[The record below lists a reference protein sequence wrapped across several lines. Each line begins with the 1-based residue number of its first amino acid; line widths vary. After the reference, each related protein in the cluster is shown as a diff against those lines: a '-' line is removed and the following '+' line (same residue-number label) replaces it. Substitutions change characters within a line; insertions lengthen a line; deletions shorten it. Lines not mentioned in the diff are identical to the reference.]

1 LSKVR
6 NIEPTKNQIR
16 DMDKTES
23 AMKQIEE
30 RTKVAVS
37 DDKLRTE
44 LQLKRHVAGAKKI
57 DNRHHMNIRNK
68 IHNTANNSEEI
79 ITEDFVGYQL
89 RQHRRGQR

>member
-1 LSKVR
+1 LSKIR

-30 RTKVAVS
+30 RTKVGVS

-44 LQLKRHVAGAKKI
+44 LQSDTSLGPKR
-57 DNRHHMNIRNK
+57 
-68 IHNTANNSEEI
+68 
-79 ITEDFVGYQL
+79 
-89 RQHRRGQR
+89 

>member
-1 LSKVR
+1 LSKIR

-44 LQLKRHVAGAKKI
+44 LQSDTSLGPKR
-57 DNRHHMNIRNK
+57 
-68 IHNTANNSEEI
+68 
-79 ITEDFVGYQL
+79 
-89 RQHRRGQR
+89 